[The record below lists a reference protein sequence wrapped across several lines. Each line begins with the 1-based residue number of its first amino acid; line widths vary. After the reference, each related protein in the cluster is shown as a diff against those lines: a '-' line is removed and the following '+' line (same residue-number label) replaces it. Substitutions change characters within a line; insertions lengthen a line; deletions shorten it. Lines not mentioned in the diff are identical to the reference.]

1 MVRRIVLLA
10 LVGLSLVVSLPSGP
24 AQAGGPSAQGWR
36 TVAQLGPPQG
46 DTYES
51 DFVATGPDDAWST
64 WSDCGPCGGLH
75 PVTGYWLE
83 RWNGRA
89 WHRVALPVAVASR
102 MHDAVAL
109 TASSRN
115 DAWLIFGTG
124 GKVAH
129 WNGARWSLITVP
141 AWVVHFNLSGD
152 TDVAAAD
159 FGPADLWVFS
169 LGQDN
174 FSPATYYGAHYDG
187 HHWIKMPLPGIPG
200 VVQALGPND
209 SWAIMTPDS
218 LKGGPFLTHWNGRS
232 WARLAIPA
240 AEHVPPH
247 HTGSVGDL
255 LALGSKDLWLQQDYR
270 QGQTGPERTASLL
283 HWNGTKWVRIKYGYS
298 TDEVQFMASD
308 GHGGLWLSD
317 VGPGKQQLRYLVHD
331 ANGRWTRQPVPAPA
345 GMAVQQLLT
354 LTNIAGTTSM
364 WATGGIF
371 PVHST
376 TIVIGAIFKY
386 GR

>member
-1 MVRRIVLLA
+1 MFRHFMLPA
-10 LVGLSLVVSLPSGP
+10 LVGLGLVVSLPSGL
-24 AQAGGPSAQGWR
+24 AQASSPSGTSWR

-46 DTYES
+46 VTYDS
-51 DFVATGPDDAWST
+51 YFVATGPDDAWST
-64 WSDCGPCGGLH
+64 WGDCAPCGGSH
-75 PVTGYWLE
+75 PATDYWLE

-89 WHRVALPVAVASR
+89 WHRVALPAEVASR
-102 MHDAVAL
+102 MPDVVAL
-109 TASSRN
+109 TASSAG

-129 WNGARWSLITVP
+129 WNGGRWKLVTIP

-159 FGPADLWVFS
+159 FGPGGLWVFS
-169 LGQDN
+169 LGQDS
-174 FSPATYYGAHYDG
+174 FKPATYYGAHYDG
-187 HHWIKMPLPGIPG
+187 QHWIKVPLPGVPD
-200 VVQALGPND
+200 VVQAPGPKD
-209 SWAIMTPDS
+209 IWATMTPRS
-218 LKGGPFLTHWNGRS
+218 LHGSPFLTHWNGRS
-232 WARLAIPA
+232 WSRLAIPA
-240 AEHVPPH
+240 AEHIPPH
-247 HTGSVGDL
+247 HTGSVADL
-255 LALGSKDLWLQQDYR
+255 LALGSKNLWLQQDYR
-270 QGQTGPERTASLL
+270 QGETGPERTTSLL
-283 HWNGTKWVRIKYGYS
+283 HWNGSKWARIKYGYA

-317 VGPGKQQLRYLVHD
+317 EGPGRQQPRYLVHD
-331 ANGRWTRQPVPAPA
+331 ANRRWTRQLVPAPA

-354 LTNIAGTTSM
+354 LTNVPGTTLM

-376 TIVIGAIFKY
+376 TVVIGAIFKY